1 MWAID
6 TNIDLG
12 CGRTMEADI
21 ALGSSMGPEVT
32 LASDGSAIT
41 QIIIVEGDSMVLSY
55 QYSFRRQP
63 SSQ

>member
-21 ALGSSMGPEVT
+21 ALGNSMGPEVT
-32 LASDGSAIT
+32 LASDGSAVT
-41 QIIIVEGDSMVLSY
+41 QIIIVQGGSMVLSY
-55 QYSFRRQP
+55 QHSFRRQP